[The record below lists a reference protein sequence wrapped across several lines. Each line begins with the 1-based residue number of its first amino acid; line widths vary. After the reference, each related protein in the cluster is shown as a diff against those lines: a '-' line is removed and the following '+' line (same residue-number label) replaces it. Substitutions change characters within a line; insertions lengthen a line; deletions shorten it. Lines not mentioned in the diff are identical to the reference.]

1 MKLSSARDKRLK
13 SLLLDFLR
21 RSRDSQSLKTHLK
34 RRLRE
39 QTKILTI
46 SSSSSRLR
54 RCRLRSMNSHT
65 VSLKR

>member
-13 SLLLDFLR
+13 SSLLDFLR

-39 QTKILTI
+39 
-46 SSSSSRLR
+46 
-54 RCRLRSMNSHT
+54 
-65 VSLKR
+65 